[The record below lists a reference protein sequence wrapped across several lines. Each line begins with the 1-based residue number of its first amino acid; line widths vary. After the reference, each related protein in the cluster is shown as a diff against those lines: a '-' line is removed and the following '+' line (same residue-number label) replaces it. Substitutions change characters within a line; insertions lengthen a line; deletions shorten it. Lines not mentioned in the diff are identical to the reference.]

1 MVGAGLHHHLHH
13 HHEAV
18 TLQDVAIAAAL
29 QDVADGNL
37 K

>member
-1 MVGAGLHHHLHH
+1 MVGVGLHHHLRLHQ
-13 HHEAV
+13 EAA

>member
-13 HHEAV
+13 HQVAV

-29 QDVADGNL
+29 QDVAVGNL